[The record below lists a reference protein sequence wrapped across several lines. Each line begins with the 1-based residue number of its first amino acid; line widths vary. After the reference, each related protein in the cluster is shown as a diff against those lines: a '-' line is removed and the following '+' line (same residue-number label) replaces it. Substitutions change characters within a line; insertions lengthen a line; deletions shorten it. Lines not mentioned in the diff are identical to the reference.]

1 VAAEFLE
8 PDAPLAE
15 PGSTSSPRPAAAVIL
30 VRDGERG
37 PEVLLLERSPDARFM
52 PATWV
57 FPGGAVEEAVGGD
70 AGAGDRAHRAAAVR
84 ELREE
89 AGVKLTDAEDEL
101 VEFARWITPAQ
112 LKIRFD
118 ARFFLARMP
127 GGEEPCVDGEECVD
141 CRWMTPRDALA
152 EAHAGCL
159 RIAFPTIK
167 HLEQLGS
174 FATVDDLIEHA
185 RALTILPVEPRVR
198 IGEGVAEILL
208 PGEPGYDD

>member
-1 VAAEFLE
+1 VAAEFIE
-8 PDAPLAE
+8 PGAPLAE
-15 PGSTSSPRPAAAVIL
+15 PGSTSPPRPAAAVIL
-30 VRDGERG
+30 VRDGEHG

-57 FPGGAVEEAVGGD
+57 FPGGAVDEAVGSD
-70 AGAGDRAHRAAAVR
+70 AAAGDRAHRAAAIR

-89 AGVKLTDAEDEL
+89 AGVDLTSAAGEL

-127 GGEEPCVDGEECVD
+127 GGAEPCVDGAECVAF
-141 CRWMTPRDALA
+141 RWITPRDALA
-152 EAHAGCL
+152 EARAGNL

-174 FATVDDLIEHA
+174 FATVEDLIENA
-185 RALTILPVEPRVR
+185 RALTVLPVEPRVR
-198 IGEGVAEILL
+198 IGEGAAEILL
-208 PGEPGYDD
+208 PGEPGYDG

>member
-15 PGSTSSPRPAAAVIL
+15 PGATSAPRPAAAVIL

-37 PEVLLLERSPDARFM
+37 PEVLLLERSPNARFM

-57 FPGGAVEEAVGGD
+57 FPGGAVEEAVGDD
-70 AGAGDRAHRAAAVR
+70 AGAEDRAHRAAAVR

-89 AGVKLTDAEDEL
+89 AGIKLVGAQDEL
-101 VEFARWITPAQ
+101 VEFARWVTPAQ

-127 GGEEPCVDGEECVD
+127 DGEEPCVDGEECVD
-141 CRWMTPRDALA
+141 CRWMAPRDAL
-152 EAHAGCL
+152 EEVRAGSL
-159 RIAFPTIK
+159 RMAFPTIK

-174 FATVDDLIEHA
+174 FATVDDMIENA
-185 RALTILPVEPRVR
+185 RTLTVLPVEPRVR

-208 PGEPGYDD
+208 PGEPGYEE